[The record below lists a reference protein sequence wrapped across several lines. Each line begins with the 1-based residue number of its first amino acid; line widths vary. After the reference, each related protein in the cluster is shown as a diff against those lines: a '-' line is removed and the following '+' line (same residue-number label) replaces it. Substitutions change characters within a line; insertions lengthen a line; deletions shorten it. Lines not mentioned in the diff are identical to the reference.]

1 VFVLKIY
8 ENLFFP
14 KALATLAHTSKG
26 NTQHGGEE
34 GEGACVGASMQSG
47 AGESVEQFAFSI
59 CNNKQQ

>member
-26 NTQHGGEE
+26 NTAERRGD
-34 GEGACVGASMQSG
+34 GACVGASMQSG